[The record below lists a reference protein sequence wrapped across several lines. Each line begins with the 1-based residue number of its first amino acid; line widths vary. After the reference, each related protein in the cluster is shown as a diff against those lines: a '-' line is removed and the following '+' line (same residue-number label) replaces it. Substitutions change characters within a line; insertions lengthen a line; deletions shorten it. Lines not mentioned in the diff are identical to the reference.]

1 MSRDIRPSDQVSR
14 KTRSEPPGAAMEREY
29 PVREYIGAMCL
40 ELAQMARWDG
50 DERLAV
56 LLEAA
61 SGRASEPA
69 PVREV
74 LETIERI
81 VRSA

>member
-1 MSRDIRPSDQVSR
+1 MSRDASPVEQPSR
-14 KTRSEPPGAAMEREY
+14 IARSEPSGGAPAKEY
-29 PVREYIGAMCL
+29 PVREYIGSMCL
-40 ELAQMARWDG
+40 ELARMARWDG

-61 SGRASEPA
+61 SGRAGEPA

-74 LETIERI
+74 LETIDRI

>member
-1 MSRDIRPSDQVSR
+1 MSRDASRVEQASSKPRP
-14 KTRSEPPGAAMEREY
+14 EPSGAAPAKEY

-40 ELAQMARWDG
+40 ELAQMSRWDG

-61 SGRASEPA
+61 SGRANEPA

-74 LETIERI
+74 LETIDRI